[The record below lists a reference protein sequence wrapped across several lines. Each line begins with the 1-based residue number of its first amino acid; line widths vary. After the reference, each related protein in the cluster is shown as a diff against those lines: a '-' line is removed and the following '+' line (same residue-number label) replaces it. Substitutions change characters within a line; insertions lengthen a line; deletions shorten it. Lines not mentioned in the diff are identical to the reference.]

1 MATRNEFNLSGSY
14 THTIDLLS
22 PHTVECVTITYPTAK
37 AFNITIEHWPG
48 GESEK
53 AIEVV
58 SESIASARS
67 FIGTPDNLVVRNG
80 DKIVFTNSNG
90 DTAEVGI
97 EFKLCQEVY

>member
-22 PHTVECVTITYPTAK
+22 PHTVERVTITYPTAK

-53 AIEVV
+53 SIEVV
-58 SESIASARS
+58 SQNIPSGRS
-67 FIGTPDNLVVRNG
+67 LIWTPDKLTVRNG
-80 DKIVFTNSNG
+80 DKIVFTNSNS

-97 EFKLCQEVY
+97 EYKLCQEVY